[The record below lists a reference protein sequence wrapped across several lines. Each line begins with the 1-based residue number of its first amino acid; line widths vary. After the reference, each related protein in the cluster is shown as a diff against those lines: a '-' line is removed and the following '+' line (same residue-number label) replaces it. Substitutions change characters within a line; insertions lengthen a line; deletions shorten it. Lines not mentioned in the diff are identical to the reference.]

1 MLNQETKRK
10 NIACIFLCIVAVA
23 FVAYRLYQREL
34 AVGAAVLIIYGVCM
48 CFFSL
53 HLQRLVADG
62 KADPKRLRL
71 VQWGLVLVIVVVA
84 AAWCIGNAVLT
95 VPQDDRHLSAVVNEL
110 QPGAAEEEITGLR
123 MKRNTGYWAER
134 DTFDFSN
141 LDSIAQFCYL
151 EGEDADVLYHALMK
165 LELKP
170 GKGRFIL
177 SASQLKFDLY
187 LCCSDIYLG
196 FTQNGD
202 VYLFGEPELDSLVP
216 ANRFTL
222 AGSGYV
228 QVEALT
234 APYFSAA

>member
-1 MLNQETKRK
+1 MLR
-10 NIACIFLCIVAVA
+10 FG
-23 FVAYRLYQREL
+23 RL
-34 AVGAAVLIIYGVCM
+34 
-48 CFFSL
+48 
-53 HLQRLVADG
+53 
-62 KADPKRLRL
+62 
-71 VQWGLVLVIVVVA
+71 
-84 AAWCIGNAVLT
+84 
-95 VPQDDRHLSAVVNEL
+95 
-110 QPGAAEEEITGLR
+110 
-123 MKRNTGYWAER
+123 ER
-134 DTFDFSN
+134 Y
-141 LDSIAQFCYL
+141 I
-151 EGEDADVLYHALMK
+151 
-165 LELKP
+165 
-170 GKGRFIL
+170 RFIL